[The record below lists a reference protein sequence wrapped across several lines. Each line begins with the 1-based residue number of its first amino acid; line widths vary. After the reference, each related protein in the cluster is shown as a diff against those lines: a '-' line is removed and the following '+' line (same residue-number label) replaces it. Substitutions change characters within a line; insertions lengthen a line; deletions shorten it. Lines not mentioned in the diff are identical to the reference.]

1 MASTHDPSKSL
12 AQWQFPGCARPFPAL
27 VVLLLVARAPQL
39 ASWARNPAIP
49 ESSARNAVVQSSF
62 QIPVGTVLPVQ
73 LETSISLKDAQPGG
87 VVEGRIAQDVPL
99 PNREKIRVKSVV
111 RGSIVSVVKDTDGV
125 GANLTLKFNQLED
138 RQQTFTFATSLRAVA
153 SLRAVRAAQ
162 TPYTGTDAGTPAG
175 WADTVQIGGDIRYGD
190 GGMVRNRAKQKVGKG
205 VSGGVLVHVMANP
218 GSGCDGPVNGDDHP
232 QALWV
237 FSSDACGVH
246 DLKNIHI
253 VHSGKTAPVGEI
265 TLHFAKDS
273 MKLESAT
280 GMLLRIVSQP

>member
-1 MASTHDPSKSL
+1 MASTHDALKSL
-12 AQWQFPGCARPFPAL
+12 AKWQFPRCARPLPAL
-27 VVLLLVARAPQL
+27 VVLLLLARAPQL

-49 ESSARNAVVQSSF
+49 LSSARNAVVESSF

-111 RGSIVSVVKDTDGV
+111 RGLLVSVVRDTDGV
-125 GANLTLKFNQLED
+125 GANLTLKFNQLQD

-205 VSGGVLVHVMANP
+205 VSGGVLVHVRANP

-253 VHSGKTAPVGEI
+253 VHSGKAALVGEI

-273 MKLESAT
+273 MKLESGTA
-280 GMLLRIVSQP
+280 MLLRIVSAP